1 MADSTLDAVIA
12 EIIAQWRTD
21 NPTARQIPRTV
32 RKELSRAVR
41 EDAQDQRMDTEIARS
56 QIGLEILHHQRAMVT
71 GSRRAPG
78 QSEAQWAAAQQRLA
92 ARGEA
97 LERRIHSFPGL
108 NTEDRGSAVAALR
121 RAHNAEAS
129 APPQRVQWAPAAG
142 KPSLSARVV
151 ARLSA
156 IRLGIVVATHG
167 LQSPLFVAAQAEA
180 ARRAEGPQQ
189 ATTSDWLTPAQA
201 AAVQELTT
209 VATRFE
215 QTAALARDGES
226 AYLSKVVA
234 DFGAALDHARQLGVP
249 SERLDS
255 ELAAVHR
262 QAEAPTPAAALF
274 GRWGAK
280 ARAAAGPL
288 TPPAAAAA
296 PQRTQ
301 ASTGP
306 VAATAAAAGQ
316 NHVPG
321 RAR

>member
-1 MADSTLDAVIA
+1 MADSSLDAVIA

-21 NPTARQIPRTV
+21 NPTARQIPRAV

-41 EDAQDQRMDTEIARS
+41 EDAQNQRMDTEIARS

-78 QSEAQWAAAQQRLA
+78 QSETDWAAAQQRLA

-108 NTEDRGSAVAALR
+108 NVEDRGSAVAALR

-129 APPQRVQWAPAAG
+129 APPQQVQWAPAAG

-180 ARRAEGPQQ
+180 ARRAESPQQ
-189 ATTSDWLTPAQA
+189 ATGDWLTPAQA

-215 QTAALARDGES
+215 QTAALARGGES

-262 QAEAPTPAAALF
+262 QAEAPSAATALF
-274 GRWGAK
+274 GRWGSK
-280 ARAAAGPL
+280 TRAAAGPM
-288 TPPAAAAA
+288 TPPTTSAA
-296 PQRTQ
+296 PQR
-301 ASTGP
+301 APAATGP
-306 VAATAAAAGQ
+306 VAATAAVAGQ
-316 NHVPG
+316 SHVPG